1 MRGNARQDVFADDR
15 DRQRF
20 CEIVAASLDR
30 FHHRILA
37 FCLMTNH
44 IHLAIQVAG
53 IPLSRIMQSISQRY
67 TQWHNWRYRQ
77 TGHLFQGRYKAILVD
92 ADAFLLELTAYIHL
106 NPVRAGMSATAEAYP
121 WSSHGAYLGRETIA
135 WLDPAPVLSLLSP
148 TVEAAH
154 RLFSTFVAE
163 RSAEGRR
170 AEFHGEKSPDS
181 RLLGDSAFVETV
193 LLRQDIPPDRKP
205 DMETIIEAVKRLYGV
220 DEERLRAQ
228 GQERIASEARGLA
241 AWATLEL
248 GSGKLAELALRLR
261 RNQSTLSCA
270 AKRLECRR
278 RNNPDIAEKIS
289 RLCRDVRQVQTFNA

>member
-1 MRGNARQDVFADDR
+1 
-15 DRQRF
+15 
-20 CEIVAASLDR
+20 
-30 FHHRILA
+30 
-37 FCLMTNH
+37 
-44 IHLAIQVAG
+44 
-53 IPLSRIMQSISQRY
+53 
-67 TQWHNWRYRQ
+67 
-77 TGHLFQGRYKAILVD
+77 VD